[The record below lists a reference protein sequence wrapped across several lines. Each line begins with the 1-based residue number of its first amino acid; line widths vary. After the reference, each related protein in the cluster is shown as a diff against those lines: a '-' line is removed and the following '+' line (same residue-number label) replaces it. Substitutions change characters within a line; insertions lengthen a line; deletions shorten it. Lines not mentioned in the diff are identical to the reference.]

1 MIERSYYLEY
11 IKDSFDIFPIC
22 AILGPRQCGKT
33 TLAHSYIKQ
42 LNDKNYFFDL
52 EDPSHLDQLKNPK
65 ATLDPLDGLI
75 VIDEIQRQP
84 ELFPY
89 LRVLADYSN

>member
-1 MIERSYYLEY
+1 MIK
-11 IKDSFDIFPIC
+11 IIFLI
-22 AILGPRQCGKT
+22 
-33 TLAHSYIKQ
+33 Y
-42 LNDKNYFFDL
+42 

-65 ATLDPLDGLI
+65 STLDPLDGLI

-89 LRVLADYSN
+89 LRVLADYSNKKFLILGSASGELLR